1 MSRVV
6 VIATCGKVRAVFQVS
21 GFGDLNGTQWKQKEE
36 HRKCFSI
43 DAISGHRDIG
53 DNKRQQKI
61 EAQSE
66 AQYLACRV
74 A

>member
-6 VIATCGKVRAVFQVS
+6 VIATCGKVRAVFQLS
-21 GFGDLNGTQWKQKEE
+21 GFGDLNGTERQKKEE
-36 HRKCFSI
+36 HRKDFSI

-53 DNKRQQKI
+53 DNMRQQHG